1 MLASTSHLKADQ
13 ASHQVPAPIV
23 NAMTVDVEDYFQ
35 VQALSP
41 HFPKS
46 LWDRQSTR
54 VERNTDRLLS
64 MFADCWRQGDVLHS
78 WLGGGATQITHPS
91 NCRRR
96 T

>member
-1 MLASTSHLKADQ
+1 MLASTSHLNAEQ
-13 ASHQVPAPIV
+13 ASHQVPVPIV

-35 VQALSP
+35 VQALAA

-64 MFADCWRQGDVLHS
+64 LFADFGRQGNVLHS
-78 WLGGGATQITHPS
+78 WLGGGALQITHPS
-91 NCRRR
+91 HCRRR